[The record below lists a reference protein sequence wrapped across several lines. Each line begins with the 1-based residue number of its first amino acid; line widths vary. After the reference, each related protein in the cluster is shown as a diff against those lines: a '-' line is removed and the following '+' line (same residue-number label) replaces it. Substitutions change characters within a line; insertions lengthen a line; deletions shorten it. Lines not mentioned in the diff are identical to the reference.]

1 MAHSPWSSE
10 PLLGHCSGLA
20 QKVLPLRL
28 QVAKRECSCPH
39 YMTWVFLGVVFLHR
53 RAHHGVAVSAPAAR
67 ARGCGVEALWSKD
80 VARTALACTD
90 AHSDGQQRVADS
102 GRWGGGFWLG
112 FALAWSPPSLSS
124 RFSHPRALAP
134 FLRRLRTLTPR
145 LSCHLCLSV
154 VDSPPAVSLRSPA
167 QPPDPAGC
175 RRRRL
180 CCKMWT

>member
-1 MAHSPWSSE
+1 M
-10 PLLGHCSGLA
+10 
-20 QKVLPLRL
+20 
-28 QVAKRECSCPH
+28 
-39 YMTWVFLGVVFLHR
+39 
-53 RAHHGVAVSAPAAR
+53 
-67 ARGCGVEALWSKD
+67 WSKD

-134 FLRRLRTLTPR
+134 FLRRLRTHTPR

-154 VDSPPAVSLRSPA
+154 WSTPLPRFLCEALLNRWTLQDVVAEDCAARCGHEEFRGADEPTALAAYLQQIFCESSTARQCFANHARCSFLGPHRVWSSQVARAANASSESP
-167 QPPDPAGC
+167 G
-175 RRRRL
+175 
-180 CCKMWT
+180 